1 MVHTGALRA
10 TEAAEEAP
18 APIVKWAGG
27 KGRLLTQLKSRLPPG
42 FGRRR
47 YLEPFIGGGA
57 LFFSL
62 TPSRAILSDVNTAL
76 IETYRAVRDQVDA
89 VVSALERLAV
99 GHGKEKFYRTRE
111 RYNRE
116 ELSPV
121 ERAATFLY
129 LNKTCFNGLHRVNR
143 RGEFNVPFGRYKNP
157 RIVDAPRLRAASR
170 LLRGADLRNAP
181 FEHVLE
187 TARPGD
193 FVYFDPPYVPVSETA
208 NFTGYAQTG
217 FGPDDQ
223 TRLRDVFRE
232 LDRRRCHV
240 MLSNSDVPAVRSL
253 YQGFSI
259 DIVTAPRAISCNAES
274 RKAVREVVVT
284 NYQTPRSPR
293 TVRTGTAS
301 QHLIRRH
308 A

>member
-1 MVHTGALRA
+1 MAYALRA
-10 TEAAEEAP
+10 TEAEDETP
-18 APIVKWAGG
+18 APILKWAGG
-27 KGRLLTQLKSRLPPG
+27 KGRLLTQLQSRLPTG
-42 FGRRR
+42 LAQRR

-57 LFFSL
+57 LFFALS
-62 TPSRAILSDVNTAL
+62 PRQAILSDVNASL

-89 VVSALERLAV
+89 VVSTLERLAV
-99 GHGKEKFYRTRE
+99 GHSKEKFYRTRE
-111 RYNRE
+111 KYNRE

-170 LLRGADLRNAP
+170 LLRGADLRSAP

-193 FVYFDPPYVPVSETA
+193 FIYFDPPYVPVSDTA

-217 FGPDDQ
+217 FGPGDQ

-240 MLSNSDVPAVRSL
+240 MLSNSDVPAVRDL

-259 DIVTAPRAISCNAES
+259 HVVSAPRAISCNADT

-284 NYQTPRSPR
+284 NYQARKSPRS
-293 TVRTGTAS
+293 VRTGTAS